1 MLKEI
6 ETVLEE
12 DVRPYLLEHEGNV
25 QAVEYKEGILKVR
38 LTGQCSGCPSAA
50 LTTEELIAEAVKKR
64 IPEIKD
70 VVLVNEVSDDLIAMA
85 KKLMGHSGR

>member
-25 QAVEYKEGILKVR
+25 QIEEYKDGILKVR
-38 LTGQCSGCPSAA
+38 LTGPCSGCPSAA
-50 LTTEELIAEAVKKR
+50 LTTEELIAEAVKGR
-64 IPEIKD
+64 IPEVKD

-85 KKLMGHSGR
+85 KKLMSHSGR